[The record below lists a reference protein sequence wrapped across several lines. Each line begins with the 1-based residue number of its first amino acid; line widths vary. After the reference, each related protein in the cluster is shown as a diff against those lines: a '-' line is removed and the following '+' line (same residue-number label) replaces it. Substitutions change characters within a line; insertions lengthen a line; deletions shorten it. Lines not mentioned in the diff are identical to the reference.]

1 MEDIFMKSDWRKVY
15 DKRGNT
21 TFILRKG
28 EGNKEV
34 PKISLGKQMIHHLN
48 FTTYISYLKKKMH
61 FNRTICTT
69 QTHKE
74 YFHLAFHYT
83 CLRDDASFSQAIT
96 LPTLKPCS

>member
-1 MEDIFMKSDWRKVY
+1 MKSDWRKVY

-48 FTTYISYLKKKMH
+48 FTTYISYLKK
-61 FNRTICTT
+61 NA
-69 QTHKE
+69 
-74 YFHLAFHYT
+74 L
-83 CLRDDASFSQAIT
+83 
-96 LPTLKPCS
+96 